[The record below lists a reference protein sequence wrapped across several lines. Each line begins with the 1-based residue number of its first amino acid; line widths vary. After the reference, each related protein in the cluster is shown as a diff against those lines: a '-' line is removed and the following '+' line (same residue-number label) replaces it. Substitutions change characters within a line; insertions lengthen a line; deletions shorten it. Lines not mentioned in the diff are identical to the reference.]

1 MESKDRNRRA
11 VNLKW
16 VRFEHRWMSFHPC
29 SLSQPYQSR
38 RKSVFKK
45 YCLKVN
51 DCEIVID
58 VNKITTNPRKQ
69 RANELQNKINVQTYR
84 VLLGFSSETV
94 RTTVKVRIWFSFQCR
109 RKSFVTG
116 GKWKCH
122 EHWNA
127 CSKATGKAGKFRIH
141 FFPFVISHKT
151 MSPEHNENLNL
162 ER

>member
-1 MESKDRNRRA
+1 M
-11 VNLKW
+11 
-16 VRFEHRWMSFHPC
+16 
-29 SLSQPYQSR
+29 
-38 RKSVFKK
+38 FKK
-45 YCLKVN
+45 YCLNVK

-58 VNKITTNPRKQ
+58 VNKIMTNPRKQ

-116 GKWKCH
+116 GKRKCH

-127 CSKATGKAGKFRIH
+127 CSKATGKAGKLSIH
-141 FFPFVISHKT
+141 FFLSVIGHET
-151 MSPEHNENLNL
+151 LGPEHNDNLNL

>member
-1 MESKDRNRRA
+1 MEWKDRNSRT

-16 VRFEHRWMSFHPC
+16 ERFEHPWISFHAC

-38 RKSVFKK
+38 RESVFKK
-45 YCLKVN
+45 YCLNVK

-58 VNKITTNPRKQ
+58 VNKIMTNPRKQ

-109 RKSFVTG
+109 WKSFVTG

-141 FFPFVISHKT
+141 FFPFVIGHKT